1 MAEMKKILI
10 IDDDEDFGKAV
21 SMMLEHQGFVVE
33 QALNTKDGKACIDI
47 RRPDLII
54 LDVMMDHMTD
64 GFDLCFALK
73 RDEDLRRIPILMVTA
88 ITEKTG
94 IPYSLEADEE
104 YLKAED
110 YVQKPISASDLV
122 TRVNKLL
129 NRLEHKQGEES
140 TTTRHSSL

>member
-1 MAEMKKILI
+1 MAEKKKILI

-21 SMMLEHQGFVVE
+21 SMMLEHQGFTVE
-33 QALNTKDGKACIDI
+33 QALNAKDGKVSIDTEH
-47 RRPDLII
+47 PDLII
-54 LDVMMDHMTD
+54 LDVMMEHMTD

-73 RDEDLRRIPILMVTA
+73 RDEVLSRIPILMVTA

-110 YVQKPISASDLV
+110 YVQKPISATELV
-122 TRVNKLL
+122 TRINKLL
-129 NRLEHKQGEES
+129 NRLAGTAGDKS
-140 TTTRHSSL
+140 SSPSHSSL

>member
-1 MAEMKKILI
+1 MAEKKKILI

-21 SMMLEHQGFVVE
+21 SMMLEHQGFTVE
-33 QALNTKDGKACIDI
+33 QALNAKDGKACIDS

-54 LDVMMDHMTD
+54 LDVMMEHMTD

-73 RDEDLRRIPILMVTA
+73 RDENLSRIPILMVTA

-129 NRLEHKQGEES
+129 NRLAGKQRNKPSS
-140 TTTRHSSL
+140 TSPSSL